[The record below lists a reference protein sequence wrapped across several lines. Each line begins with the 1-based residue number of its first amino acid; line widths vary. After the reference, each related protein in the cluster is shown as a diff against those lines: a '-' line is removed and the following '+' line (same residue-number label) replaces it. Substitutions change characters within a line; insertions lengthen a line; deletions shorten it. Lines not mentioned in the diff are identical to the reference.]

1 MEKDNLK
8 AAIIVSSVTFGL
20 GHIINMFNSNFEN
33 ILSNLCQVCY
43 AMAVGFL
50 FVIIF
55 YKGGSLI
62 PCILTHSLVNALSV
76 IQNVQAMQGLTEI
89 LISVVIIVV
98 AVSYSIYIV
107 KCVKPKGSSNY
118 NNMLDDEFTE

>member
-1 MEKDNLK
+1 
-8 AAIIVSSVTFGL
+8 
-20 GHIINMFNSNFEN
+20 
-33 ILSNLCQVCY
+33 
-43 AMAVGFL
+43 MAVGFL

-76 IQNVQAMQGLTEI
+76 IQNAQAMQGLTEI

-98 AVSYSIYIV
+98 AVSYSIYIL
-107 KCVKPKGSSNY
+107 KCVKPKNSSNY
-118 NNMLDDEFTE
+118 NNMLDDGFTE